1 MRLSTN
7 EIEMLLSVFSTYD
20 DKANV
25 YLFGSRVDDSQL
37 GGDIDLI
44 VNSKNIDKMQLRK
57 IKWQLMEQLGEQ
69 KIDLL
74 LSKELTE
81 PFVQLILP
89 QAIKLKIE
97 NTGENTGEKKN

>member
-1 MRLSTN
+1 MRLSAN
-7 EIEMLLSVFSTYD
+7 EIKILLSVFSTYD

-25 YLFGSRVDDSQL
+25 FLFGSRVDDSQL

-44 VNSKNIDKMQLRK
+44 VNSKKIDKMQLRK
-57 IKWQLMEQLGEQ
+57 IKWQLMDQLGEQ

-81 PFVQLILP
+81 PFVQLVLP
-89 QAIKLKIE
+89 QAIKLNIG
-97 NTGENTGEKKN
+97 NVGEKSD